1 MLLMRMREG
10 KWNRAFMQCAGGE
23 QIQVENRMG
32 GSDSE
37 GQMKRRAEEKK
48 WKNSSWDIHMFLK
61 KHTTVHTDKH
71 LAAQMLNL
79 FRDW

>member
-61 KHTTVHTDKH
+61 KAHNC
-71 LAAQMLNL
+71 AY
-79 FRDW
+79 R